1 MDTKSAHNNFKGRY
15 FTGIEV
21 EQTAM
26 YGKPTLF
33 VVGDPDFDGIQQ
45 QLDAS
50 PDIRHIYFGSNMSFN
65 AKKLHNW
72 EAVIMDFLREDYWCT
87 LDFDI
92 QYVEDVLETEMVER
106 HRFIPMISAKLPYID
121 QLGYNA
127 VLKLDDT
134 DFKAS
139 NPGVWCHRVR
149 DLMTTDSFTDWSNY
163 EEDEPV

>member
-1 MDTKSAHNNFKGRY
+1 MDTKSAHNGFKGQY
-15 FTGIEV
+15 FTGTEV

-33 VVGDPDFDGIQQ
+33 VVGEPDLDGIQE
-45 QLDAS
+45 QLDAN
-50 PDIRHIYFGSNMSFN
+50 PDIQHIYFGANMSFS

-72 EAVIMDFLREDYWCT
+72 EAVIMDFLREEYWCT

-92 QYVEDVLETEMVER
+92 QYVNDILETEMVEW

-127 VLKLDDT
+127 VLKLDDM

-149 DLMTTDSFTDWSNY
+149 DLMNTESFTDWSQY
-163 EEDEPV
+163 EDDEPV